1 MRKLESSWM
10 QQNQA
15 VGWGRGGTL
24 PGTDSSRWVEEAE
37 AQLRINVLEMKAAKS
52 DHTDCRI
59 PPKPSK
65 HSGRLG
71 VTPYRGLE
79 RVEIVSLDICKGNS
93 DNGKTKGR
101 PFCVTPVTSTTTVH
115 VMGTG
120 PLLHGSGCP
129 ATKMD
134 TYVLWFSLHFL

>member
-1 MRKLESSWM
+1 M
-10 QQNQA
+10 
-15 VGWGRGGTL
+15 
-24 PGTDSSRWVEEAE
+24 EEAE

-101 PFCVTPVTSTTTVH
+101 PFCVTPVTTTTVH

-120 PLLHGSGCP
+120 PLLHGRGCP

-134 TYVLWFSLHFL
+134 TCSMVFPPFSLIGKVLRKIQEDRVAVISLLQHGSRNLGALGS